1 MGYHI
6 ISFVAREVGKR
17 NVLLFGILLFIVLI
31 FMFLTTLTF
40 CMTGRLLLL
49 ILIILDIVIT
59 RRIPIFMGYRIV
71 NGIVIR
77 KLFISGIGIRISG
90 LLFIIS

>member
-6 ISFVAREVGKR
+6 VSFVAREVGKR
-17 NVLLFGILLFIVLI
+17 NVLLFSILFFIVLI

-49 ILIILDIVIT
+49 ILIILDFVI
-59 RRIPIFMGYRIV
+59 IGYRPV
-71 NGIVIR
+71 NGIVLR

-90 LLFIIS
+90 LLFIVS

>member
-49 ILIILDIVIT
+49 ILIILDFVIT
-59 RRIPIFMGYRIV
+59 RRIPIFIGYRTV
-71 NGIVIR
+71 NGIIIR
-77 KLFISGIGIRISG
+77 KLFISDIGIRISG
-90 LLFIIS
+90 LLFIVS